1 MPASRGLWDMVDLA
15 GTLQLAGYALGALG
29 AGLLFIEL
37 FQLPS
42 YLDYQPEFEDYTL
55 QMSPDNP
62 SEYSMAGRVG
72 TLMLALAFALLFI
85 AQLL

>member
-1 MPASRGLWDMVDLA
+1 MVDVA

-42 YLDYQPEFEDYTL
+42 YLEYRQEFTDYKL
-55 QMSPDNP
+55 AMMPDDP
-62 SEYSMAGRVG
+62 SEYTWAGRTG
-72 TLMLALAFALLFI
+72 ALLLALAFALLFL
-85 AQLL
+85 AALL

>member
-1 MPASRGLWDMVDLA
+1 MVDLA
-15 GTLQLAGYALGALG
+15 GALQLAGYALGALG

-55 QMSPDNP
+55 TMSPENP
-62 SEYSMAGRVG
+62 AEYTAAGRVG
-72 TLMLALAFALLFI
+72 ALLLALAFALLFV
-85 AQLL
+85 AALV

>member
-1 MPASRGLWDMVDLA
+1 MVDVA

-42 YLDYQPEFEDYTL
+42 YVDYQPEFEDYTL
-55 QMSPDNP
+55 TMSPEDP
-62 SEYSMAGRVG
+62 AEYSAAGRVG
-72 TLMLALAFALLFI
+72 SLLLALAFALLFVAALI
-85 AQLL
+85 

>member
-1 MPASRGLWDMVDLA
+1 MVDLA

-42 YLDYQPEFEDYTL
+42 YLEYRQEFTDYKLTMMPE
-55 QMSPDNP
+55 SPT
-62 SEYSMAGRVG
+62 EYSWAGRIG
-72 TLMLALAFALLFI
+72 ALLLALAFALLFI
-85 AQLL
+85 AALL

>member
-1 MPASRGLWDMVDLA
+1 MVDLA
-15 GTLQLAGYALGALG
+15 ATIQLAGYALGALG

-55 QMSPDNP
+55 RMSPDDP
-62 SEYSMAGRVG
+62 TEYTTAGRVG
-72 TLMLALAFALLFI
+72 TLLLALAFALLFV
-85 AQLL
+85 AALL

>member
-1 MPASRGLWDMVDLA
+1 MVDLA

-55 QMSPDNP
+55 TMSPNVP
-62 SEYSMAGRVG
+62 AEYTAAGRVG
-72 TLMLALAFALLFI
+72 SLLLALAFAVLFI
-85 AQLL
+85 AGLL